1 MRLFTPILL
10 LTMAVTSCISTDNPM
25 PNDVLSPK
33 KMQAVM
39 ADYIRADVYASEFL
53 KQDSTRSDT
62 VENMLMQQAVF
73 KKNGITR
80 QQFYRSYDYYAKH
93 PKHWKPVLDSLQK
106 KSDSANF
113 IPTLN

>member
-1 MRLFTPILL
+1 
-10 LTMAVTSCISTDNPM
+10 MALPSCMSTEKSIPD
-25 PNDVLSPK
+25 DVLSPQ
-33 KMQAVM
+33 KMQIVM
-39 ADYIRADVYASEFL
+39 ADYIRADIYASEFL

-62 VENMLMQQAVF
+62 LENMLMQQAVF

-80 QQFYRSYDYYAKH
+80 EQFYRSYDYYAKH

-106 KSDSANF
+106 KSDSATF